1 MLIER
6 GTCVFDVKL
15 TNAVAAGADA
25 VLVFT
30 NEIAPGVENPKVV
43 MGGDLTF
50 PIPGVMIDRAPGLA
64 IRDALAGGATVNVTM
79 QKGIFLTEQRVGN
92 VMAGF
97 SSRGPFPT
105 VPDWIKPDVTA
116 PGVQILAGMT
126 PEPSSGV
133 TGELFQYL
141 QGTSMSTPH
150 VSGIAALLI
159 QKYPDWTPAQIKSAL
174 MTTARQN
181 VVKEDGVT
189 AADPFDFG
197 AGHIRPNKA
206 IDPGLVY
213 DAGLIDYIAASCGTV
228 SPLASA
234 EFCAG
239 LESSGTSIDPANLN
253 LPSIGMTEIF
263 GSKTIHRTVTNV
275 GPAGTYRAHV
285 TAPPGFS
292 VEVSPQQFHLAKGA
306 SKTFEVTITH
316 VSAPANEWRFGS
328 LTFRDGEGHVVRS
341 PIAVR
346 AKLIEFAP
354 AAIEDEGT
362 EGSASIDVAFG
373 YNGPYTP
380 GVHGLSEP
388 FLTHV
393 PNIPDDPDDMFD
405 FGAGRGRGGHI
416 RLPAAGRH
424 DVCAVVTVRRLRRRR
439 PRPRPV
445 PVLLPAGSGGAL
457 RTGGRELHLY
467 VGGEGQRRLA

>member
-1 MLIER
+1 
-6 GTCVFDVKL
+6 
-15 TNAVAAGADA
+15 
-25 VLVFT
+25 
-30 NEIAPGVENPKVV
+30 

-97 SSRGPFPT
+97 SSRGPFPI

-159 QKYPDWTPAQIKSAL
+159 QKYPHWTPAQIKSAL

-181 VVKEDGVT
+181 VVKEDGAT

-197 AGHIRPNKA
+197 AGHIRPNNA

-213 DAGLIDYIAASCGTV
+213 DAGLIDYMAASCGTV

-253 LPSIGMTEIF
+253 LPSIGMAEIF
-263 GSKTIHRTVTNV
+263 GSKTVHRTVTNV

-285 TAPPGFS
+285 TRASGLQRRGESAAVPP
-292 VEVSPQQFHLAKGA
+292 
-306 SKTFEVTITH
+306 
-316 VSAPANEWRFGS
+316 R
-328 LTFRDGEGHVVRS
+328 EGR
-341 PIAVR
+341 
-346 AKLIEFAP
+346 
-354 AAIEDEGT
+354 IEDLRG
-362 EGSASIDVAFG
+362 
-373 YNGPYTP
+373 
-380 GVHGLSEP
+380 
-388 FLTHV
+388 
-393 PNIPDDPDDMFD
+393 DDHQRER
-405 FGAGRGRGGHI
+405 AGG
-416 RLPAAGRH
+416 
-424 DVCAVVTVRRLRRRR
+424 
-439 PRPRPV
+439 
-445 PVLLPAGSGGAL
+445 
-457 RTGGRELHLY
+457 
-467 VGGEGQRRLA
+467 